1 LVLNVP
7 PRVLAPVEEAR
18 HALEVVRP

>member
-1 LVLNVP
+1 MVLNVP